1 MAEFELKALITGVD
15 RLSPA
20 LSKMQK
26 KIRGFKRQAEEASQG
41 GLALGGG
48 LAAGLTLSLKSYAD
62 QENAATGLKV
72 AMMDANGEVGKSFQ
86 DINKLAIGL
95 GNQLPGTTADFQNM
109 MQMLVRQGI
118 PAENILGG
126 VGKATAYL
134 AVQLKK
140 TPEAAAEF
148 AAKMQDATGTASEDM
163 MGLFDTIQKAFYLG
177 VDDTNM
183 LSFFTKTSSVLK
195 MVNKDGLQAAQSLAP
210 ISVMMDQMGMNG
222 ESAGNALRKVIQS
235 GLSVKKIRDVNKI
248 MARQKLGV
256 QLDFTDGKGSFGGL
270 DNMFRQ
276 LAKLRKLTDVK
287 RTGVLK
293 AIFGDDAETLQV
305 VNALIDKGKDGYD
318 QIQQK
323 MNKQAS
329 LNKRVQAQLGTLS
342 NLWEAMTG
350 TATNGLAAIGGAFS
364 GDAKNITQW
373 LGELGEKF
381 TKFADENPRVIR
393 GVVGLA
399 AGLAILK
406 LGLMGVGGAISIV
419 SRIMSMTPIG
429 MIATAIALAAGLI
442 ITNWDVVG
450 PYFKKLWET
459 IGPYFEAGWELLK
472 KVFAWSPLG
481 MVINNWGPVVKWFQD
496 MWDKLKPII
505 EWFTDSSGDTVDA
518 INSAQWGAGAYD
530 AYGTGIPARG
540 YTPYQAVDPAQS
552 NNASGASLGSDLQ
565 PRGVWKTDSKTTAT
579 ATQQRNVVASTLRT
593 TAISEAA
600 YAVTRLPA
608 PTTSA
613 VMQNATVGQSTTPAQ
628 STGWPS
634 VTHPALNNA
643 PAVKN
648 TVDLPTWEELTDI
661 RDTLNTAIDKELS
674 RTTSDALFLALRRVK
689 ADLNADINTRLEQS
703 ARIIQRTPDEV
714 LPALVLAA
722 TWFDNAARDADIIR
736 RNAITHPGFVP
747 VIPLKV
753 PVQ

>member
-540 YTPYQAVDPAQS
+540 YTPYPAVDPAQS
-552 NNASGASLGSDLQ
+552 NNASGATG
-565 PRGVWKTDSKTTAT
+565 PNPFMINK
-579 ATQQRNVVASTLRT
+579 ASVPKVDGEIKVSFVNSPPGMRVM
-593 TAISEAA
+593 E
-600 YAVTRLPA
+600 TR
-608 PTTSA
+608 SSGFD
-613 VMQNATVGQSTTPAQ
+613 VSHDVGY
-628 STGWPS
+628 
-634 VTHPALNNA
+634 
-643 PAVKN
+643 
-648 TVDLPTWEELTDI
+648 
-661 RDTLNTAIDKELS
+661 
-674 RTTSDALFLALRRVK
+674 
-689 ADLNADINTRLEQS
+689 TRF
-703 ARIIQRTPDEV
+703 R
-714 LPALVLAA
+714 
-722 TWFDNAARDADIIR
+722 
-736 RNAITHPGFVP
+736 
-747 VIPLKV
+747 
-753 PVQ
+753 